1 MKAMGKETL
10 YNGLSV
16 VSSILANNDLRE
28 SPEQMNEPIPASS
41 LVVLDLSHEI
51 LEKDAPEKYRLFDVI
66 VTFLSRLIVL
76 AAQYLE
82 IYGDVAEEIIWVIL
96 ESIERPSRAET
107 IRIVMLMRFFKSF
120 NVEEFISIREKEEEC
135 LVT

>member
-1 MKAMGKETL
+1 MGKETL

-82 IYGDVAEEIIWVIL
+82 IYGDVAEDIIWVIL